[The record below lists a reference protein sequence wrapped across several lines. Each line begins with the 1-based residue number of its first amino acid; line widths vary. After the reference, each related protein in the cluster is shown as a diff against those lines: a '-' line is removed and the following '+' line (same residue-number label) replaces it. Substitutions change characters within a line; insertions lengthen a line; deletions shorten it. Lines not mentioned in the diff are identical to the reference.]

1 MAIKE
6 DSQEMIDPPEGF
18 DARNHSSTQ
27 LSSAGIPTK
36 LVTNSN

>member
-18 DARNHSSTQ
+18 DARISTFIK
-27 LSSAGIPTK
+27 LFSLGTLTK
-36 LVTNSN
+36 PAQS